1 MSCAHLPGV
10 VLLSAWAHIDVLG
23 PLLLGA
29 ATPPGR
35 HCVPSSLSLST
46 GRKTTWDTQGPLSS
60 DMDTTILNYGGP
72 VLLLQPSSVSTAG
85 LAHTALCPP
94 SFFNGRASWIDIDSP
109 DTAWVHNNYLCEKIR
124 GGEGRNGDTGFGVA
138 RRRPGTGRQRSCP
151 SWMSPW

>member
-29 ATPPGR
+29 ATLPGG
-35 HCVPSSLSLST
+35 HCVPSSLSLSM
-46 GRKTTWDTQGPLSS
+46 GRTITWDIQGPISS
-60 DMDTTILNYGGP
+60 TVDTTIPNYGGP

-85 LAHTALCPP
+85 LAHTALCPL
-94 SFFNGRASWIDIDSP
+94 SFLNGRASWIHIDSP
-109 DTAWVHNNYLCEKIR
+109 DTAWVHNNYMCEQIC
-124 GGEGRNGDTGFGVA
+124 GGEGRNGDTGFDVA
-138 RRRPGTGRQRSCP
+138 RRRPHTERQRSCP